1 MAKPRKILSL
11 LKSASGPALAL
22 LVIAFFGGYAII
34 GANGVLAW
42 GDYNKLL
49 KKRQAELATLEKERE
64 ALEHR
69 VALLDP
75 KKANP
80 DMVDELVRKELG
92 VVHPDEIVIPLQD

>member
-1 MAKPRKILSL
+1 MSKPRRLRTLI
-11 LKSASGPALAL
+11 KSAVGPAAAMLI
-22 LVIAFFGGYAII
+22 IAFFGGYAIV
-34 GANGVLAW
+34 GSNGVLAW
-42 GDYNKLL
+42 GDYHRRLEQ
-49 KKRQAELATLEKERE
+49 RQAELKDVEKQRA

-92 VVHPDEIVIPLQD
+92 VAAPNEIIIPLK